1 MLTYSEFT
9 TNDPLIKLQLQNLS
23 LLQNAAEQ
31 LHSYI
36 ITMSYPCFIGN
47 LRTSI
52 KMRIYT
58 SQKDPEPDNL
68 RLQARDLRE
77 VLRLFILLYLYL
89 NIFLHMNSSVVNQR
103 RLLKRNLIHSCFM
116 SLLKKA

>member
-9 TNDPLIKLQLQNLS
+9 TNDPLIELQLQNLS

-31 LHSYI
+31 LHSYT

-52 KMRIYT
+52 RMRIYT

-77 VLRLFILLYLYL
+77 VLLLYL
-89 NIFLHMNSSVVNQR
+89 NISLLMNSSVVNQR
-103 RLLKRNLIHSCFM
+103 RLLKRNLLHSCFM

>member
-68 RLQARDLRE
+68 RLQTRDLRE
-77 VLRLFILLYLYL
+77 VLLLYL
-89 NIFLHMNSSVVNQR
+89 NIFLIMNSSVVNQR
-103 RLLKRNLIHSCFM
+103 RLLKRNLLHSCFM

>member
-68 RLQARDLRE
+68 RLHARDLRE
-77 VLRLFILLYLYL
+77 VLRLYL

>member
-36 ITMSYPCFIGN
+36 STMSYPCFIGN

-77 VLRLFILLYLYL
+77 VLRLYL

-103 RLLKRNLIHSCFM
+103 RLLKRNLLHSCFT

>member
-31 LHSYI
+31 LHSYTI
-36 ITMSYPCFIGN
+36 TMITMSYPCFIGN

-77 VLRLFILLYLYL
+77 VLLLYL
-89 NIFLHMNSSVVNQR
+89 NIFLLMNSSVVNQR
-103 RLLKRNLIHSCFM
+103 RLLKRNLLHSCFM

>member
-77 VLRLFILLYLYL
+77 VLRLYLS
-89 NIFLHMNSSVVNQR
+89 IFLLMNSFVVNQR
-103 RLLKRNLIHSCFM
+103 RLLKRNLLHSCFM

>member
-1 MLTYSEFT
+1 MLKYSEFT

-31 LHSYI
+31 LHSHT

-77 VLRLFILLYLYL
+77 VLRLYL

-103 RLLKRNLIHSCFM
+103 RLLKRNLLHSCFM

>member
-9 TNDPLIKLQLQNLS
+9 TNDPLIELQLQNLS

-31 LHSYI
+31 LHSYT

-77 VLRLFILLYLYL
+77 VLLLYL
-89 NIFLHMNSSVVNQR
+89 NISLLMNSSVVNQR
-103 RLLKRNLIHSCFM
+103 RLLKRNLLHSCFM

>member
-77 VLRLFILLYLYL
+77 VLRLYL

>member
-23 LLQNAAEQ
+23 LLQNASEQ
-31 LHSYI
+31 LHSHT

-77 VLRLFILLYLYL
+77 VLLLYL
-89 NIFLHMNSSVVNQR
+89 NIFLLMNSSVVNQR
-103 RLLKRNLIHSCFM
+103 RLLKRNLLHSCFM

>member
-77 VLRLFILLYLYL
+77 VLLLYL
-89 NIFLHMNSSVVNQR
+89 NIFLLMNSSVVNQR
-103 RLLKRNLIHSCFM
+103 RLLKRNLLHSCFM

>member
-31 LHSYI
+31 LHSYT
-36 ITMSYPCFIGN
+36 ITMIYPCFIEN

-77 VLRLFILLYLYL
+77 VLLLYL
-89 NIFLHMNSSVVNQR
+89 NIFLLMNSSVVNQR
-103 RLLKRNLIHSCFM
+103 RLLKRNLLHSCFM